1 MEALVKNV
9 QEILASIESG
19 IKEKKFP
26 EQMRIYIEQLGR
38 NLRQFLETIEIAT
51 QLNTI
56 QTPISP
62 SSRSAVYNLRKA
74 FYAILTKE
82 IKQSGVNKDKSME
95 EWRKAVSKII
105 ETYEKSG
112 LTETPSKIVLSYEI
126 KEEGGVKYI
135 SFKNAKIFYFE
146 LEGILPVDLSTGE
159 KR

>member
-1 MEALVKNV
+1 
-9 QEILASIESG
+9 
-19 IKEKKFP
+19 
-26 EQMRIYIEQLGR
+26 
-38 NLRQFLETIEIAT
+38 
-51 QLNTI
+51 
-56 QTPISP
+56 
-62 SSRSAVYNLRKA
+62 LRKA

-82 IKQSGVNKDKSME
+82 VKQSGVNKDKSLE
-95 EWRKAVSKII
+95 EWRRAASKII